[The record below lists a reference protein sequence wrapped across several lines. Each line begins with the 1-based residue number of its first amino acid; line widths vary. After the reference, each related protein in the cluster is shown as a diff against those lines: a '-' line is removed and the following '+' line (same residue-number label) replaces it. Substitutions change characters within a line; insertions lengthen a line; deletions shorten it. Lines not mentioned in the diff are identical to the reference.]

1 MVIGIT
7 INNILRDHISQ
18 LKKAYEL
25 LTEKEPIEPINPFDL
40 EASFPTVKSEIISQ
54 EFKPSDSTELVVE
67 MVPNEQDDNF
77 NVFEFMYEEASFEV
91 FGRSD
96 ETIDGLIKK
105 LKDLEKKLK
114 VEFVLL
120 NKESPRSKCATLF
133 FLSKNNF
140 DFKKIYFPNKEK
152 EFWDYVDVLITDNP
166 KVLKSKP
173 KNKISIKVCNDFN
186 LDIKSNYSII
196 GLNDKMKELKNII
209 KEIKNNA
216 KQ

>member
-18 LKKAYEL
+18 LRKAYTL

-40 EASFPTVKSEIISQ
+40 EASFPTIESEIASQ
-54 EFKPSDSTELVVE
+54 EFKPNDGTELTLDLVA
-67 MVPNEQDDNF
+67 NEQDENF

-96 ETIDGLIKK
+96 EVVDGLINK
-105 LKDLEKKLK
+105 LKALEKKLK

-140 DFKKIYFPNKEK
+140 DFNKIYFPNKEK
-152 EFWDYVDVLITDNP
+152 EFWVNVDVLITDNP
-166 KVLKSKP
+166 KILKSKP
-173 KNKISIKVCNDFN
+173 KNKISIKIQNDFN
-186 LDIKSNYSII
+186 LDIKSDYSII
-196 GLNDKMKELKNII
+196 GINPDMKNLKNII
-209 KEIKNNA
+209 KDIKN
-216 KQ
+216 KSK